1 VAPDVIGDLVMTNA
15 ITLVSTLQTDGTAFA
30 TANTTATLVP
40 STIGNCMF
48 VVTRCKSQT
57 VGIASMSGG
66 GCAVWDHV
74 GTFSFASG
82 GGSAETI
89 DFWVGVVT
97 TTGSQTLTLTGTA
110 SLAAISLTTVWQQFT
125 VSGVAANTSWVAE
138 LAASLSNVASTNIT
152 YPTLTP
158 NGPNRLYLGFAE
170 PNGAPNTT
178 GATAGYTAQ
187 KDANASTA
195 DQGQLITNPT
205 LTSGVAAAPVGT
217 QGTSAT
223 SIACAVL
230 LRATN
235 PDTTV
240 GTTLNIGS
248 GSGQNHFK
256 LQTAFSNYAAI
267 DEYTQAQIA
276 GGWNTDPQ
284 FVATANGTVQ
294 FSVAADA
301 PTTDGST
308 FARSE
313 LREMA
318 TDGVTNYAFNALSG
332 VHWLRGRIK
341 VTAMPGADSSPPRV
355 RTTLCQMHDGGTIG
369 EMIKFYVQD
378 NSGQS
383 YRPELR
389 LSVWD
394 SGTGMP
400 KYVLNFAVQDQ
411 FDYMLKI
418 DNTISAGW
426 WGVYYQD
433 LGTPVYTSLDYI
445 ADGFTNVFTGA
456 TEYYFKTGSYPTVNE
471 TTTVDPA
478 ALSTVE
484 LSYLQHWH
492 TGWPT
497 PSPAITLPKTF
508 QFAPS
513 FG

>member
-1 VAPDVIGDLVMTNA
+1 MTNA
-15 ITLVSTLQTDGTAFA
+15 ITLSGVVGTDAFT
-30 TANTTATLVP
+30 TANTSITGMSPT
-40 STIGNCMF
+40 TIGNCMF
-48 VVTRCKSQT
+48 VVTRVQSQT

-74 GTFSFASG
+74 GTFSSASG
-82 GGSAETI
+82 GGTAETI

-97 TTGSQTLTLTGTA
+97 TTGAQTLTLTGTA
-110 SLAAISLTTVWQQFT
+110 SIASLQASAIWQQFT

-138 LAASLSNVASTNIT
+138 LAATVSNSASTNIT

-158 NGPNRLYLGFAE
+158 AGANRLYLGFAE
-170 PNGAPNTT
+170 PNGTPNTT

-187 KDANASTA
+187 VDTNVVANR
-195 DQGQLITNPT
+195 GQLITNPT
-205 LTSGVAAAPVGT
+205 LTSGVAESPVGT
-217 QGTSAT
+217 QTTSAT

-230 LRATN
+230 LVATN
-235 PDTTV
+235 PDTTPA
-240 GTTLNIGS
+240 TILNIGS

-256 LQTAFSNYAAI
+256 LQTAFLNYAVI

-276 GGWNTDPQ
+276 GGWNADPQ
-284 FVATANGTVQ
+284 FVATANSTVQ
-294 FSVAADA
+294 FSVAAGA
-301 PTTDGST
+301 PSTSGST
-308 FARSE
+308 FPRSE

-318 TDGVTNYAFNALSG
+318 TDGTTDYAFNALAG

-341 VTAMPGADSSPPRV
+341 MIAMPGADAVPPRI
-355 RTTLCQMHDGGTIG
+355 RTTLCQLHDGVTGIG
-369 EMIKFYVQD
+369 EMIKFYVQE
-378 NSGQS
+378 NSGQG

-418 DNTISAGW
+418 DNTISPGW

-445 ADGFTNVFTGA
+445 ADGFSNVFSGSI
-456 TEYYFKTGSYPTVNE
+456 EYYFKTGSYPTVNE
-471 TTTVDPA
+471 TQVDA
-478 ALSTVE
+478 SALSTVE

-513 FG
+513 FGG

>member
-1 VAPDVIGDLVMTNA
+1 MTNA
-15 ITLVSTLQTDGTAFA
+15 ITLSGVVGTDAFT
-30 TANTTATLVP
+30 TANTSITGMSPT
-40 STIGNCMF
+40 TIGNCMF
-48 VVTRCKSQT
+48 VVTRVQSQT
-57 VGIASMSGG
+57 VGITSMSGG
-66 GCAVWDHV
+66 GCAVWDKV
-74 GTFSFASG
+74 GTFSSASG
-82 GGSAETI
+82 GGTAETI
-89 DFWVGVVT
+89 DLWVGVVT
-97 TTGSQTLTLTGTA
+97 ATGAATLTLTPSA
-110 SLAAISLTTVWQQFT
+110 SIAALQTSAIWQQFT

-138 LAASLSNVASTNIT
+138 LAATVSNTASTNIT
-152 YPTLTP
+152 YPSLTP
-158 NGPNRLYLGFAE
+158 TGPNRLYLGFSE
-170 PNGAPNTT
+170 PNGTPNTT

-187 KDANASTA
+187 VDTNAVANR
-195 DQGQLITNPT
+195 GQLITNPT

-217 QGTSAT
+217 QATSAT

-230 LRATN
+230 LVATN

-240 GTTLNIGS
+240 ATNLNIGS

-256 LQTAFSNYAAI
+256 LQTAFSNYAVI

-284 FVATANGTVQ
+284 FVATATGAVQ
-294 FSVAADA
+294 FSVAGDA
-301 PTTDGST
+301 PTTGNSA
-308 FARSE
+308 FPRSE

-318 TDGVTNYAFNALSG
+318 TDGVTDYAFNALAG
-332 VHWLRGRIK
+332 VHYLRGRIK

-355 RTTLCQMHDGGTIG
+355 RTTLCQLHDGVTNIG
-369 EMIKFYVQD
+369 EVIKLYVQD
-378 NSGQS
+378 NTSQS

-411 FDYMLKI
+411 FDFMIKV
-418 DNTISAGW
+418 DNTVASGYWA
-426 WGVYYQD
+426 VYYQD
-433 LGTPVYTSLDYI
+433 LGTPVYDSNDYI
-445 ADGFTNVFTGA
+445 ADGFTNVFSGLS
-456 TEYYFKTGSYPTVNE
+456 EYYFKTGSYPTTNE
-471 TTTVDPA
+471 TTLIDPR